1 MQKIIILTKKIIAKL
16 PVILFDVAAIPVAW
30 YAAYWLRYNMQ
41 PYPSSLTSTHSFIAL
56 ALLSIVQIS
65 CYYYFKIYRGLWR
78 FSSLNDVIRILK
90 ATITA
95 MVLVIPVFYLTSIL
109 QHLPRSVFPLYCIIL
124 LPSFAEEGW

>member
-124 LPSFAEEGW
+124 ATILCGEGW